1 MKAKSRARYIIAAL
15 ALAVLIMALVC
26 LFVGAS
32 RMSFSDGVAAL
43 FGKGSAANVRILRSI
58 RVPRVL
64 AALIAGAALS
74 VSGLVMQTTLSNAM
88 ASPSTMGVSNAAVF
102 GANLSIIVF
111 AGGFLSTGNNLASY
125 TAGVNPFAASVTAF
139 LFSALSILLILAL
152 CRVKAFSPNVVVL
165 AGIAVGAI
173 WTAATT
179 LLQFYATDVGLSAA
193 VVWNFG
199 DLGRATYKTGLFML
213 CAAAPGLA
221 VFSALAWR
229 YNALLSGDAAAGS
242 MGVNVSRLR
251 FFSLL
256 LASLMTAA
264 CVSSLGIIGFVG
276 IICPHVA
283 KRLLGQDHRVS
294 IPASALLGSLLLLCA
309 DALSRSLGSGS
320 ALPVGAIT
328 SLLGAPFFLAIIFS
342 RYSRRAEPVLRGVSL
357 TLNDGEIGILL
368 GKNGAGKTTLFQ
380 CILGLAAPES
390 GSIRFDGG
398 DLLKMP
404 RRERAKLVAYV
415 PQHIHFGALSVF
427 DSILLGRVSRFGMQ
441 PGREDIEAAEHIL
454 AEMHLEPLANRSA
467 EELSGG
473 EKQKIA
479 IARALV
485 QEPRLLIFDEPTGN
499 LDIANEELII
509 DEAKKAARQR
519 GVAILSSLH
528 DLNQALCLGDKF
540 FLLRDGAVRYAGDE
554 SVLTSEVIG
563 DIFDIQSRIITVDG
577 KKVILGG
584 KYYEES

>member
-1 MKAKSRARYIIAAL
+1 ML
-15 ALAVLIMALVC
+15 ELE
-26 LFVGAS
+26 
-32 RMSFSDGVAAL
+32 
-43 FGKGSAANVRILRSI
+43 
-58 RVPRVL
+58 
-64 AALIAGAALS
+64 
-74 VSGLVMQTTLSNAM
+74 
-88 ASPSTMGVSNAAVF
+88 
-102 GANLSIIVF
+102 
-111 AGGFLSTGNNLASY
+111 
-125 TAGVNPFAASVTAF
+125 
-139 LFSALSILLILAL
+139 
-152 CRVKAFSPNVVVL
+152 NVV
-165 AGIAVGAI
+165 
-173 WTAATT
+173 
-179 LLQFYATDVGLSAA
+179 F
-193 VVWNFG
+193 
-199 DLGRATYKTGLFML
+199 
-213 CAAAPGLA
+213 
-221 VFSALAWR
+221 
-229 YNALLSGDAAAGS
+229 
-242 MGVNVSRLR
+242 
-251 FFSLL
+251 
-256 LASLMTAA
+256 
-264 CVSSLGIIGFVG
+264 
-276 IICPHVA
+276 
-283 KRLLGQDHRVS
+283 
-294 IPASALLGSLLLLCA
+294 
-309 DALSRSLGSGS
+309 
-320 ALPVGAIT
+320 
-328 SLLGAPFFLAIIFS
+328 

-390 GSIRFDGG
+390 GSIRFDGE

-427 DSILLGRVSRFGMQ
+427 DSMQ
-441 PGREDIEAAEHIL
+441 
-454 AEMHLEPLANRSA
+454 LEPLANRSA